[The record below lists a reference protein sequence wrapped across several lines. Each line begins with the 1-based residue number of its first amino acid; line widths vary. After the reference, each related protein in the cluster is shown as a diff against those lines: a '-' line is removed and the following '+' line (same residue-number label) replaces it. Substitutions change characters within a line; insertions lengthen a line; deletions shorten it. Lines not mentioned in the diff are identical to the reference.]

1 MLPLGDKNFLEEFEM
16 NKSISLLA
24 ATACATS
31 FAAADTYTID
41 LAGAESWGYGANPN
55 GNILEELPALSA
67 GEFYVL
73 ESISWDNVEFETFG
87 GSWAS
92 EVRFL
97 ISGDFGA
104 WGLGGLSDDTSG
116 GGVFGPSSGSTDLI
130 GSPMNGESTFLA
142 FGIYDS
148 YDDFGGAEANAQI
161 TAGTATLTYSVVPAP
176 GALALLGLAGMGR
189 RRRS

>member
-1 MLPLGDKNFLEEFEM
+1 M

-24 ATACATS
+24 VACATS
-31 FAAADTYTID
+31 FAAAETYTID
-41 LAGAESWGYGANPN
+41 LAGAESWGYNANPN
-55 GNILEELPALSA
+55 GNFLEDLPALSA
-67 GEFYVL
+67 GESYVI
-73 ESISWDNVEFETFG
+73 ESISWDSVEFETFG

-97 ISGDFGA
+97 IAGDFGA
-104 WGLGGLSDDTSG
+104 YGISGLSSDTSG
-116 GGVFGPSSGSTDLI
+116 GGVFGPNTGSADLL
-130 GSPMNGESTFLA
+130 GSPLNVESSFLS

-148 YDDFGGAEANAQI
+148 YDDFAGAQANAVI
-161 TAGTATLTYSVVPAP
+161 TAGTATLTYSIVPAP